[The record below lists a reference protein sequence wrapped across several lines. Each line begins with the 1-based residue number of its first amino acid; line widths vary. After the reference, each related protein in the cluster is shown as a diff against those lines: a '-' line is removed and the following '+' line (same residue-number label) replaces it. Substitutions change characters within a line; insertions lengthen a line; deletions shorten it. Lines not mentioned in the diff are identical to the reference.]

1 LDIFVHHG
9 QSKALIALE
18 LQDKDIVLTTY
29 GTLMA
34 EFKEE
39 NHGPLL
45 RAKWLRVVL
54 DEGHQVIFLPT
65 SVYESK
71 ILRNSY
77 FRFREKK
84 LFNLKNPLIPQIK
97 NSRAKTFKAAA
108 NLDTI
113 RKWIVSGNRFPVH
126 GKFLNSCINL

>member
-1 LDIFVHHG
+1 MHTFYSFLYLVSFGHIYCVCFSFFAFTLLCFSVNLDIFVHHG
-9 QSKALIALE
+9 QSKSLIALE

-54 DEGHQVIFLPT
+54 DEGHQVILLST
-65 SVYESK
+65 S
-71 ILRNSY
+71 
-77 FRFREKK
+77 
-84 LFNLKNPLIPQIK
+84 
-97 NSRAKTFKAAA
+97 
-108 NLDTI
+108 
-113 RKWIVSGNRFPVH
+113 
-126 GKFLNSCINL
+126 KFS